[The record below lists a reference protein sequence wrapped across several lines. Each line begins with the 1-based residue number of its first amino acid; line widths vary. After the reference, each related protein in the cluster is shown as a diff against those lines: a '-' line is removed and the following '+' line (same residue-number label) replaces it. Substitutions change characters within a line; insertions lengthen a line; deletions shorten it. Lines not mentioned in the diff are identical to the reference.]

1 MLSNPSYSS
10 EASATPASVPVSQ
23 ENAPVN
29 DEVLVAHLLTAPT
42 ALPQFSDEK
51 ARVVVSCMEPAY
63 FSEDTRFISESDS
76 ARTGF
81 MTSVILDKVIV
92 ENIIVSRTAPDTTA
106 VPGTGSFVNAVGL
119 QNSGLKA
126 ASCSAGTDLFY
137 AVPIR
142 EALQSRVED
151 EPAIRAKLLMA

>member
-1 MLSNPSYSS
+1 LLSNPSYSS
-10 EASATPASVPVSQ
+10 GARTTPGSAPVSQ
-23 ENAPVN
+23 ENAPVS
-29 DEVLVAHLLTAPT
+29 DEVLTAPT
-42 ALPQFSDEK
+42 ALPQRSDEK

-81 MTSVILDKVIV
+81 MMSVILDKVIV
-92 ENIIVSRTAPDTTA
+92 ESIIVSRTAPDTTA
-106 VPGTGSFVNAVGL
+106 VPWMGSFVNVVGL
-119 QNSGLKA
+119 QNSGPRV

-137 AVPIR
+137 AVPTR
-142 EALQSRVED
+142 EVLQSLVED